1 MDFLWTEIKN
11 CQKCHFRPHI
21 DFQKWPSG
29 LFLRIFDQNL
39 PCLALDLTPL
49 LDNFFRQCE
58 NFSDLREFF
67 SNWREIF
74 HRREFFQTCRNNVS
88 TCHSDSA
95 GPTWTKIGTVKQI
108 DPGNKPLAAFL
119 KKMQI
124 DPTPEGQSSKFQK
137 KFWGQKIFLT
147 FFFFFEFW
155 RFFST
160 FLKKKIFLVRGGAKK
175 ILGSKNFFNF
185 FFFNFFFY
193 YHNNHTLLSEQPPR
207 GTFCSPRAHT
217 LNSKSPLCD

>member
-74 HRREFFQTCRNNVS
+74 HRREFFQTCRNFF
-88 TCHSDSA
+88 SDSR
-95 GPTWTKIGTVKQI
+95 
-108 DPGNKPLAAFL
+108 
-119 KKMQI
+119 
-124 DPTPEGQSSKFQK
+124 E
-137 KFWGQKIFLT
+137 
-147 FFFFFEFW
+147 
-155 RFFST
+155 FFSPS
-160 FLKKKIFLVRGGAKK
+160 KKKIIFLNSRKKIAKK
-175 ILGSKNFFNF
+175 RTFFLTGKIF
-185 FFFNFFFY
+185 SLHLIF
-193 YHNNHTLLSEQPPR
+193 L
-207 GTFCSPRAHT
+207 
-217 LNSKSPLCD
+217 

>member
-108 DPGNKPLAAFL
+108 DPGKILCFL
-119 KKMQI
+119 LH
-124 DPTPEGQSSKFQK
+124 QK
-137 KFWGQKIFLT
+137 NNFGRAGAEVFYFL
-147 FFFFFEFW
+147 FFICL
-155 RFFST
+155 FFSPY
-160 FLKKKIFLVRGGAKK
+160 FALLLCKIWVKMA
-175 ILGSKNFFNF
+175 NF
-185 FFFNFFFY
+185 
-193 YHNNHTLLSEQPPR
+193 
-207 GTFCSPRAHT
+207 
-217 LNSKSPLCD
+217 

>member
-119 KKMQI
+119 KKLQI

-137 KFWGQKIFLT
+137 NFWGQT
-147 FFFFFEFW
+147 FFSFFFVN
-155 RFFST
+155 FSCWKW
-160 FLKKKIFLVRGGAKK
+160 LKLCIISLS
-175 ILGSKNFFNF
+175 GS
-185 FFFNFFFY
+185 
-193 YHNNHTLLSEQPPR
+193 TEQPTYVKLEIKANWR
-207 GTFCSPRAHT
+207 VWIFSSDAPRANLT
-217 LNSKSPLCD
+217 RNSCSLP

>member
-1 MDFLWTEIKN
+1 VVQMGDRQNAIYPN

-119 KKMQI
+119 KKLQI

-137 KFWGQKIFLT
+137 KFGVKIF
-147 FFFFFEFW
+147 F
-155 RFFST
+155 
-160 FLKKKIFLVRGGAKK
+160 
-175 ILGSKNFFNF
+175 
-185 FFFNFFFY
+185 
-193 YHNNHTLLSEQPPR
+193 
-207 GTFCSPRAHT
+207 
-217 LNSKSPLCD
+217 